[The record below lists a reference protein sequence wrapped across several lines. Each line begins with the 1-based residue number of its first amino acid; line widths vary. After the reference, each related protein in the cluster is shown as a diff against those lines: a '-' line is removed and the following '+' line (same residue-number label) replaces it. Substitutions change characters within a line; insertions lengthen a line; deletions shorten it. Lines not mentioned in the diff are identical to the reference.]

1 MTIAEIPYGGY
12 WSSPFARWQGALAD
26 YHSLK
31 LAAFT
36 LSRWLGER
44 GIPGEEIGHGILGLS
59 VPQQGVFYGLPWL
72 MARAGLPHVAGPTIA
87 QACATS
93 ARCLA
98 TALGEV
104 AAGRA
109 GAVLAVTADRTS
121 NGPLLYHPDPRAPG
135 GQGRA
140 EAWVLDNFNDDPHLH
155 LAMVDTA
162 EKVAAREGV
171 ERAEQDAL
179 TLHRRAQY
187 EAALADDRAF
197 QRRYMPLPFALPD
210 RRFAGVA
217 GSIEGDGG
225 IYPAA
230 PDKVAAL
237 SPVREG
243 GTVTLAGQTHPAD
256 GNAGMIVATP
266 ERAAALST
274 RPEIRISVLAV
285 GEAREAPGYMPAAP
299 VPATARALEQAGL
312 SIGQID
318 AIKSHNP
325 FALNDIVFARAFG
338 IGWEGMNNYGCSL
351 IWGHPQAPTGM
362 RAMIELIEELALRG
376 GGTGLFQGCAAGDSA
391 MAVILRVEDR

>member
-1 MTIAEIPYGGY
+1 MAEIPYGGY
-12 WSSPFARWQGALAD
+12 WSSPFARWQGALGD
-26 YHSLK
+26 HHSLK

-36 LSRWLGER
+36 LSRWIEAR
-44 GIPGEEIGHGILGLS
+44 AFPGEEIEHGILGLT

-72 MARAGLPHVAGPTIA
+72 MARAGLPHVAGPTIS

-104 AAGRA
+104 TAGRA
-109 GAVLAVTADRTS
+109 GTVLAVTADRTS
-121 NGPLLYHPDPRAPG
+121 NGPLLYHPEPRAPG

-140 EAWVLDNFNDDPHLH
+140 EAWVPDNFNDDPHLH

-162 EKVAAREGV
+162 ENVAARENV
-171 ERAEQDAL
+171 TREEQNEL

-187 EAALADDRAF
+187 DAALADDRAF
-197 QRRYMPLPFALPD
+197 QRRYMELPFALPD
-210 RRFAGVA
+210 RRFDRVA
-217 GSIEGDGG
+217 GSLEGDEG

-230 PDKVAAL
+230 PEKVARL

-243 GTVTLAGQTHPAD
+243 GTVTLAAQTHPAD
-256 GNAGMIVATP
+256 GNAGMIVASP
-266 ERAAALST
+266 ERARALSA
-274 RPEIRISVLAV
+274 RPEIRISVLAIA
-285 GEAREAPGYMPAAP
+285 EAREAPGFMPAAP
-299 VPATARALEQAGL
+299 VPATARALDQAGL
-312 SIGQID
+312 RIADID

-338 IGWEGMNNYGCSL
+338 IDWREMNNFGCSL

-362 RAMIELIEELALRG
+362 RAMIELIDELVMRG

-391 MAVILRVEDR
+391 MAIVLRVDER